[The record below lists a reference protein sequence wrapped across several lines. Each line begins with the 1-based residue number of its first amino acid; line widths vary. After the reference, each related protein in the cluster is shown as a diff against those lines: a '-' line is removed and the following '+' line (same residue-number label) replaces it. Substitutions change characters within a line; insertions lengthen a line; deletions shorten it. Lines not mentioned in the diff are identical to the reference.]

1 LKKRKITLRELITV
15 SQACLDICFGQIVKE
30 NAKAIHGSSEWK
42 FEIGSSS
49 EAFKALCL
57 EIGFIYLLCFLD
69 STTIVFGGTSWVD
82 FFSKFIAD
90 YACDSLRR
98 RYSMDNAE
106 AIRESFLER
115 LKAFAE
121 SQKLM
126 NTRYSNWSTTY
137 SRVSARRLEPFVH
150 DDELPAWLALSTFYG
165 IALCHSNNLF
175 NFLFECE
182 VSLNNE
188 DIKMLSDA
196 TDGQK

>member
-1 LKKRKITLRELITV
+1 MAI
-15 SQACLDICFGQIVKE
+15 SQTILDICFDQKVKE
-30 NAKAIHGSSEWK
+30 DAKAIYGSSGWN

-69 STTIVFGGTSWVD
+69 SMAIVFKGTSWVD
-82 FFSKFIAD
+82 FFSKFITD
-90 YACDSLRR
+90 YACESLRQ
-98 RYSMDNAE
+98 RYLMDNAE
-106 AIRESFLER
+106 TTRELFLER

-121 SQKLM
+121 SQKRM
-126 NTRYSNWSTTY
+126 TTPYSNWSTTY
-137 SRVSARRLEPFVH
+137 SRVAARRLESFVN

-165 IALCHSNNLF
+165 IALCHSNKLF
-175 NFLFECE
+175 NFLVECE
-182 VSLNNE
+182 VSLDNE

>member
-1 LKKRKITLRELITV
+1 MTV
-15 SQACLDICFGQIVKE
+15 SQSCLVICFGQTVKE
-30 NAKAIHGSSEWK
+30 NAKAIRGSSGWK
-42 FEIGSSS
+42 FEISSSS

-69 STTIVFGGTSWVD
+69 RTTIVFTGTSWVD

-90 YACDSLRR
+90 YACDSLRLMF
-98 RYSMDNAE
+98 SMDNAE
-106 AIRESFLER
+106 TIRESFLER

-121 SQKLM
+121 SQKQM
-126 NTRYSNWSTTY
+126 ATPYSNWSMTY
-137 SRVSARRLEPFVH
+137 SRVAARRLEPFVN

-165 IALCHSNNLF
+165 IALCHSNKLF
-175 NFLFECE
+175 NFLVECE